1 MGRSMLKTRAVD
13 QPGDIGMRAHQVGAS
28 SARGA
33 LGLEFSKMKSF
44 CLFVTVCLM
53 GCAGSPTQA
62 AVSSTQPDHHV
73 ASEESPATSDPGAPG
88 QAASSAEPPKK
99 PCPCQSAVQE
109 TTPDGAASGG
119 ATSPPP
125 LPSGTKVLHVGDSF
139 AGALGL
145 PLGTLFEQAG
155 VKSVLKHTDASYLTD
170 WAWNGELQKMLWK
183 YNPDLLIITLGA
195 NELAIAEPEQR
206 VKTIEKI
213 TSLVGDRPCVWVA
226 IPLWQGKH
234 NGLMD
239 VIRKHAAPCVYWDS
253 NQLLDV
259 EHMPRVADGIHP
271 TKEAR
276 SDWAKV
282 VFDWLKVHRS
292 TNGERPWSLNL

>member
-1 MGRSMLKTRAVD
+1 
-13 QPGDIGMRAHQVGAS
+13 
-28 SARGA
+28 
-33 LGLEFSKMKSF
+33 MKSF
-44 CLFVTVCLM
+44 CLFFAALLL
-53 GCAGSPTQA
+53 GCAGGSVQPPA
-62 AVSSTQPDHHV
+62 SS
-73 ASEESPATSDPGAPG
+73 AATSP
-88 QAASSAEPPKK
+88 AASSDAGTPGVDASPKPQESSSVADQK

-109 TTPDGAASGG
+109 PAADGAKTESVSS
-119 ATSPPP
+119 SPA
-125 LPSGTKVLHVGDSF
+125 LPAGTKVLHIGDSF

-145 PLGTLFEQAG
+145 PLSVLFEQAG

-170 WAWNGELQKMLWK
+170 WAWNGELPKMLWK

-206 VKTIEKI
+206 IKTIKKI

-239 VIRKHAAPCVYWDS
+239 VIREHAAPCVYWDS

-271 TKEAR
+271 TSGAR
-276 SDWAKV
+276 NEWAQV
-282 VFDWLKVHRS
+282 VFDWLKAHRS
-292 TNGERPWSLNL
+292 TNGGKPWALNL